1 MAGFSADREPGAA
14 TAPRPE
20 QQVIQEPTDA
30 LYIVVICGLSGAGK
44 SVASDALEDHGF
56 FCVDNLPVS
65 LLAPLVDFSLASGGR
80 LQRLALVA
88 TVRSADETQAL
99 TAALTRLADAG
110 HRVELMFLDAA
121 TEILVRRY
129 SETRRRHPL
138 DDQCPD
144 LRSAI
149 ARERELLAPLR
160 PLARHDIDSSDL
172 RAGELRSRV
181 LEHLSHPATGMLV
194 AVGSFGFKHGTPRN
208 ANLVLDARFLPN
220 PFFVDELRE
229 RSGEDAA
236 VARYVLAAP
245 EAETF
250 LQRIEGLLDAMLPL
264 HAAAGNSYLSV
275 AIGCTGGRHR
285 SVALAA
291 ELESRLRRRGIAT
304 RLHHRDINKR

>member
-1 MAGFSADREPGAA
+1 MESQPGRES
-14 TAPRPE
+14 
-20 QQVIQEPTDA
+20 
-30 LYIVVICGLSGAGK
+30 LHLVVICGLSGAGK
-44 SVASDALEDHGF
+44 TVVSDALEDHGF

-65 LLAPLVDFSLASGGR
+65 LLEPLVEFSLASGGR

-88 TVRSADETQAL
+88 TVRSVDEAQAL
-99 TAALTRLADAG
+99 ATALTELTAAG
-110 HRVELMFLDAA
+110 HRVELLFLDAA

-138 DDQCPD
+138 DGEWPD

-160 PLARHDIDSSDL
+160 PLARHDLDSSEL
-172 RAGELRSRV
+172 RAGELRNRV
-181 LEHLSHPATGMLV
+181 VERFGHKTTEVLV
-194 AVGSFGFKHGTPRN
+194 AVASFGFKHGAPRN

-220 PFFVDELRE
+220 PFFVDELRD

-236 VARYVLAAP
+236 VAQYVLAAP
-245 EAETF
+245 EALIF
-250 LQRIEGLLDAMLPL
+250 LQRIEELLAALLPL
-264 HAAAGNSYLSV
+264 HIAAGQPYLSV

-291 ELESRLRRRGIAT
+291 ELERRLRGRGLAT
-304 RLHHRDINKR
+304 RLQHRDINKR